1 MGARTAKAERMRGRK
16 KIGFAVVGLGAIA
29 RGAVLPAFAHA
40 KDAKLVAVVSRDR
53 NEAATVARKF
63 RASAYYTADE
73 FSKCLANPEV
83 SAVYVATPPGAHAS
97 YAVQAAAAGKHVLSE
112 KPLAANVEQAAQM
125 VEACRRAG
133 VLLMTAYRKFFEP
146 SCVYLKKLIQSGELG
161 RVDVIHTA
169 FSELFTPGI
178 SLAWLVDPKMAGGGP
193 LMDLGVYCV
202 NTTRWLVK
210 EDPVE
215 VSAQTWTSDAATFRD
230 VEESVSFRLRFPSG
244 LIVQGS
250 SSYGAELSSFV
261 FVQGSKGWASLAPA
275 FDFSEAR
282 RLTVKIG
289 KKRWI
294 EREFPVCDEFA
305 PELDAFAAAIR
316 KNRPVE
322 ADGVQ
327 GLRDMIILDA
337 IYGSARIGRTVVIDY
352 GVAKRVEN

>member
-73 FSKCLANPEV
+73 FSKCLASPEV

>member
-73 FSKCLANPEV
+73 FSKCLANPEI
-83 SAVYVATPPGAHAS
+83 SAVYIATPPGAHAS

-250 SSYGAELSSFV
+250 SSYGAILSSFV

>member
-1 MGARTAKAERMRGRK
+1 MRGRK

-29 RGAVLPAFAHA
+29 RGAVLPAFARA
-40 KDAKLVAVVSRDR
+40 KNAKLIAVVSRDR
-53 NEAATVARKF
+53 NEAAAVARKF
-63 RASAYYTADE
+63 RASAYYTAAE
-73 FSKCLANPEV
+73 FSKCLANPEI
-83 SAVYVATPPGAHAS
+83 SAVYIATPPGAHAS

-125 VEACRRAG
+125 VEACRRGG

-169 FSELFTPGI
+169 FSELFTPGT
-178 SLAWLVDPKMAGGGP
+178 SLAWLVDPKLAGGGP
-193 LMDLGVYCV
+193 LMDLGIYCV

-210 EDPVE
+210 EDPIE
-215 VSAQTWTSDAATFRD
+215 VSAQTWISDAAAFRD

-244 LIVQGS
+244 LIVLGS
-250 SSYGAELSSFV
+250 SSYGAVLSSFV
-261 FVQGSKGWASLAPA
+261 FVQGSRGWASLAPA
-275 FDFSEAR
+275 YDFSEER

-294 EREFPVCDEFA
+294 ERKFPVCDEFA
-305 PELDAFAAAIR
+305 PELDAFGAAIR
-316 KNRPVE
+316 TNGPVE
-322 ADGVQ
+322 GDGVQ

-337 IYGSARIGRTVVIDY
+337 IYNSARNGRSVGIDY
-352 GVAKRVEN
+352 SAAERV